1 MSLRLRGLRRAV
13 GGVRILDGVDLDAAP
28 GEVLALLG
36 PSGSGKTSTL
46 RALAGLDPLDA
57 GTVEI
62 SGVDRAADPPE
73 RRGLG
78 MVFQTWALWPHK
90 TARENVAWPLQ
101 LRGDR
106 AALAKA
112 DALLARV
119 QLGGLGD
126 RPPHALSGG
135 QQQRVALARALATD
149 PQVLLLD
156 EPLSSLDAGLREQMR
171 ALLLEIIRERRL
183 TTVLVSH
190 DPDEALGMADTIAVL
205 ERGRVVQVG
214 APAVVYAAPASE
226 AAARLLGPLLAVDAV
241 AGPGGA
247 VAAVGWA
254 GAAPGP
260 GPVRVGLRPE
270 WLEID
275 VADGVPATVVE
286 VGFRGGRSRVV
297 LDCGG
302 ARLALDREGP
312 APALGAVV
320 GVRARRANVWARPA

>member
-1 MSLRLRGLRRAV
+1 MSLRLRGLRRSV

-62 SGVDRAADPPE
+62 NGVDRAGAPPE

-112 DALLARV
+112 DALLDRV
-119 QLGGLGD
+119 QLGGLGG

-214 APAVVYAAPASE
+214 PPADVYAAPASE
-226 AAARLLGPLLAVDAV
+226 AAARLLGPLLTVDTA
-241 AGPGGA
+241 AQAGA
-247 VAAVGWA
+247 VTALGWA
-254 GAAPGP
+254 GAHPVD
-260 GPVRVGLRPE
+260 GPVRVGFRPE
-270 WLEID
+270 WLEIG
-275 VADGVPATVVE
+275 VPGGVPAEVVE

-297 LDCGG
+297 LACAGL
-302 ARLALDREGP
+302 RLALDREGP
-312 APALGAVV
+312 APPVGATLPL
-320 GVRARRANVWARPA
+320 RATRACVWPRPG